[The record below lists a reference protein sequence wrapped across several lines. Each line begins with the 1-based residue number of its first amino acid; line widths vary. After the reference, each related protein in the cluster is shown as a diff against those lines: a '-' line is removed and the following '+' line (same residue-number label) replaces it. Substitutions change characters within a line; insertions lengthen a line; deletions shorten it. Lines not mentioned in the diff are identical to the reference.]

1 MRHCYIGPV
10 YPTAKWRSR
19 RVRVK
24 GVTQAELRKM
34 RVVELLP
41 YISANFGWIR
51 NGGPQPSRASV
62 KSEFC
67 EIKDVPTA
75 KWWLSTVLI
84 LKVKE
89 YSCQHKGLT
98 MTIIFQQLRHKRYLI
113 KQPRWSCRSLGI
125 TPVLQFLNGI
135 INFEENVYRAVNYKI
150 VNYKI
155 VASQWASTIS
165 PEKFV
170 ETEDIQAAKEEVP
183 L

>member
-1 MRHCYIGPV
+1 MLSAVRTAVIFPLHPSENLFKVKIIHSGVCLLLVRHCYIGPV

-24 GVTQAELRKM
+24 GVTQVELRKM
-34 RVVELLP
+34 QVVELLP

-98 MTIIFQQLRHKRYLI
+98 MTITFQQLKHKRYLF
-113 KQPRWSCRSLGI
+113 KQPR
-125 TPVLQFLNGI
+125 
-135 INFEENVYRAVNYKI
+135 
-150 VNYKI
+150 
-155 VASQWASTIS
+155 
-165 PEKFV
+165 
-170 ETEDIQAAKEEVP
+170 
-183 L
+183 